1 MNRIPAEVADVLAR
15 NALAADRGEWPAA
28 SWEALAHA
36 GLLTPE
42 TAAARTALQ
51 EQVARHCLTTA
62 FILSQREAAV
72 RQLARGPVGLLDRYA
87 SAGYVTV
94 GLSQLT
100 TSRQHGT
107 PALLA
112 RPHGDEFLLTGI
124 APWVTGAERADAI
137 VIGASLEDGEQLIGV
152 VPSATAGMTP
162 ESPMPLAALVGSGTA
177 AIRFDSVRVARDQL
191 IAGPMR
197 QVLGPVGGGG
207 LDTSALALGHA
218 RAACDLL
225 THEAGPRPDL
235 ADVAARF
242 RDATDRARV
251 QLLRFAAEPAEAEAT
266 LNLRVAATNLALG
279 ASQAAL
285 TASKG
290 AGFLAPH
297 PAERLAR
304 QALFFLVWS
313 CPRPVAG
320 GVLDRLLPEQP
331 TDKPAP

>member
-1 MNRIPAEVADVLAR
+1 MSRIPAGVAEVLAA
-15 NALAADRGEWPAA
+15 NAGAADRGEWPAA
-28 SWEALAHA
+28 SWDALSYA
-36 GLLTPE
+36 GLLAPE
-42 TAAARTALQ
+42 PPAARTALQ
-51 EQVARHCLTTA
+51 EAVARHCLTTA

-72 RQLARGPVGLLDRYA
+72 RQLARGPSGLHEHFGG
-87 SAGYVTV
+87 AGYVTV

-100 TSRQHGT
+100 TSRQHGA

-112 RPHGDEFLLTGI
+112 TPDGDDFVLAGN
-124 APWVTGAERADAI
+124 APWVTGADRAGAV
-137 VIGASLEDGEQLIGV
+137 VIGAALEGGEQIICV
-152 VPSATAGMTP
+152 VEARTP
-162 ESPMPLAALVGSGTA
+162 GFTPQPPMPLAALVGSRTA
-177 AIRFDSVRVARDQL
+177 AIGFDGVRVGRDLL
-191 IAGPMR
+191 IAGPMP

-218 RAACDLL
+218 RAACELL
-225 THEAGPRPDL
+225 GREAGPRPDL
-235 ADVAARF
+235 AGVAGRFRAATDAAR
-242 RDATDRARV
+242 D
-251 QLLRFAAEPAEAEAT
+251 QLLRFAAEPADADTT

-290 AGFLAPH
+290 AGFLSPH

-320 GVLDRLLPEQP
+320 GVLDRLLP
-331 TDKPAP
+331 

>member
-1 MNRIPAEVADVLAR
+1 MNRIPPAVAELLEADA
-15 NALAADRGEWPAA
+15 AAADRGEWPAA
-28 SWEALAHA
+28 SWAALAHA
-36 GLLTPE
+36 GLLAPE
-42 TAAARTALQ
+42 APAARTALQ
-51 EQVARHCLTTA
+51 EEVARHCLTTA

-72 RQLARGPVGLLDRYA
+72 RQLARGPADLIARFGG
-87 SAGYVTV
+87 AGYVTV

-100 TSRQHGT
+100 TSRQHGA

-112 RPHGDEFLLTGI
+112 TPDGDGFVLVGS
-124 APWVTGAERADAI
+124 APWVTGADRADAV
-137 VIGASLEDGEQLIGV
+137 VIGAALASGDQLV
-152 VPSATAGMTP
+152 AAVSAGTP
-162 ESPMPLAALVGSGTA
+162 GFLPEPPMALAALVGSRTA
-177 AIRFDSVRVARDQL
+177 AIRFDSVRVGPDLL
-191 IAGPMR
+191 IAGPMH

-225 THEAGPRPDL
+225 AREAGPRPDL
-235 ADVAARF
+235 AEVATRF
-242 RDATDRARV
+242 RAATDSARD
-251 QLLRFAAEPAEAEAT
+251 QLLRLAAEPADAEAT
-266 LNLRVAATNLALG
+266 LSLRVAATNLALG

-290 AGFLAPH
+290 AGFLSPH

-320 GVLDRLLPEQP
+320 GVLDRLLP
-331 TDKPAP
+331 